1 MAEGK
6 GSTAQRYM
14 DDRDKERVIV
24 EVTHR
29 VMDST
34 AHDPRKVEKALFD
47 TLYEERQR
55 LKTEKDKKEVKRLS
69 GYYKKLQQ
77 ESAKGSPERQRELL
91 QELINHYTMEV
102 SGHFDRRV
110 YAAATSVIPALVTG
124 LLNTMT
130 PLKLIQGLPRGFET
144 LEDQMVLQGETE
156 LFRDLVNKG
165 TVVLVATHSSH
176 MDSIMLGWAIYRM
189 GLPPFAY
196 GAGLNLFSNPI
207 LGYFMHNL
215 GAYKVDRRKKAELYK
230 DVLKAYC
237 GCTIEMG
244 YNNMFFPGG
253 TRTRSGA
260 TEDKLKMGLLGQG
273 LDAYIHNLRNK
284 KDNPDVFVVP
294 VTINYQLV
302 LEAETLIDDYLKEVG
317 KSRYIITDD
326 EFSKPRVVLNFV
338 RKLFSLDSKIHVT
351 VGRPLDVFG
360 NAVDDDGNSIDHRGR
375 VIDRRRYVYRN
386 GRPAFDKQRD
396 MEYTVELANGIT
408 DTFHRDTVVKS
419 TNLVSSSV
427 FSWLRE
433 ANPGVDLYKLLR
445 AGGEEPDVPL
455 PEVYRRM
462 EVLLAKLKR
471 LSDHG
476 HIRLDKTLSRGDTV
490 LVMGEALAHF
500 QSFHQ
505 QAAMTRHG
513 DRLYHCDRNLIYYY
527 RNRLTGFGLKEVE
540 VGP

>member
-1 MAEGK
+1 MADKEPLSMG
-6 GSTAQRYM
+6 RYM

-29 VMDST
+29 VMEENARSAKKT
-34 AHDPRKVEKALFD
+34 ERALFD

-55 LKTEKDKKEVKRLS
+55 LKTEKDKDEVKRLA
-69 GYYKKLQQ
+69 GYYKSIQR
-77 ESAKGSPERQRELL
+77 EAANASHERQRELL
-91 QELINHYTMEV
+91 QELITHYTNEV
-102 SGHFDRRV
+102 SGHFDKRV
-110 YAAATSVIPALVTG
+110 YSAATRVLPTAITG

-130 PLKLIQGLPRGFET
+130 PLKLIQGLPRGFDT
-144 LEDQMVLQGETE
+144 FDDQMVLQGEID
-156 LFRDLVNKG
+156 LFRDLASKG
-165 TVVLVATHSSH
+165 TIVLVATHSSH
-176 MDSIMLGWAIYRM
+176 MDSIMLGFAIYRL
-189 GLPPFAY
+189 GLPPFTY
-196 GAGLNLFSNPI
+196 GAGMNLFSNPI

-237 GCTIEMG
+237 GCTLEMG

-260 TEDKLKMGLLGQG
+260 TEDRLKMGLLGQG
-273 LDAYIHNLRNK
+273 LEAYINNLRNK
-284 KDNPDVFVVP
+284 KESPDIFVVP

-326 EFSKPRVVLNFV
+326 EFSKPRVVLDFV
-338 RKLFSLDSKIHVT
+338 RKLFSLDSKIHLT

-360 NAVDDDGNSIDHRGR
+360 NSVDDDGNSVDQRGR
-375 VIDRRRYVYRN
+375 LIDRKRYVYRK

-396 MEYTVELANGIT
+396 MEYTVELADAIT
-408 DTFHRDTVVKS
+408 DSFHKDTVVKS
-419 TNLVSSSV
+419 TNLVSSAV

-433 ANPGVDLYKLLR
+433 ANPGTDLYRLLR
-445 AGGEEPDVPL
+445 AGGEHPTVPL
-455 PEVYRRM
+455 PDVYRRM
-462 EVLLAKLKR
+462 EVTLQKLKR
-471 LSDHG
+471 LSDTG
-476 HIRLDKTLSRGDTV
+476 RIRLDRTLARGDTV

-505 QAAMTRHG
+505 QVAMERHG
-513 DRLYHCDRNLIYYY
+513 DQLCHRDRNLIYYY
-527 RNRLTGFGLKEVE
+527 RNRLTGFDIKEVE
-540 VGP
+540 GEI

>member
-1 MAEGK
+1 MN
-6 GSTAQRYM
+6 
-14 DDRDKERVIV
+14 DRDKERVIV

-29 VMDST
+29 VMD
-34 AHDPRKVEKALFD
+34 ANARDPRKVERALFD

-55 LKTEKDKKEVKRLS
+55 LKTEKDKDEVKRLS
-69 GYYKKLQQ
+69 GYYKALQR
-77 ESAKGSPERQRELL
+77 EAARGTPERQRELL
-91 QELINHYTMEV
+91 QELIKHYTEEV

-110 YAAATSVIPALVTG
+110 YKAATSAIPTLVTG
-124 LLNTMT
+124 LLNTMS
-130 PLKLIQGLPRGFET
+130 PLKLVQGLPRGFDT
-144 LEDQMVLQGETE
+144 FDDQMVLQGETE
-156 LFRDLVNKG
+156 LFKDLASKG
-165 TVVLVATHSSH
+165 TIVLVATHSSH
-176 MDSIMLGWAIYRM
+176 MDSIMLGWAIYRL
-189 GLPPFAY
+189 GLPPFTY

-273 LDAYIHNLRNK
+273 LDAYIHNLKNK
-284 KDNPDVFVVP
+284 KEDPDVFVVP

-326 EFSKPRVVLNFV
+326 EFSKPRVVLDFV

-360 NAVDDDGNSIDHRGR
+360 NSVDDEGNSIDMRGR

-396 MEYTVELANGIT
+396 MEYTVELAERIT
-408 DTFHRDTVVKS
+408 EAFHRDTVAKS
-419 TNLVSSSV
+419 TNLVSSAV
-427 FSWLRE
+427 FGWLRE
-433 ANPGVDLYKLLR
+433 SNPSLDMYKLLR
-445 AGGEEPDVPL
+445 TGGDTRDIPL
-455 PEVYRRM
+455 TDVYRRM
-462 EVLLAKLKR
+462 ETTLRKLR
-471 LSDHG
+471 RMSDLG
-476 HIRLDKTLSRGDTV
+476 RIRLDATLSRGDTV

-505 QAAMTRHG
+505 QTAMERHA
-513 DRLYHCDRNLIYYY
+513 DHLCHRDRNLIYYY
-527 RNRLTGFGLKEVE
+527 RNRLTGFGIKEVE
-540 VGP
+540 VEL